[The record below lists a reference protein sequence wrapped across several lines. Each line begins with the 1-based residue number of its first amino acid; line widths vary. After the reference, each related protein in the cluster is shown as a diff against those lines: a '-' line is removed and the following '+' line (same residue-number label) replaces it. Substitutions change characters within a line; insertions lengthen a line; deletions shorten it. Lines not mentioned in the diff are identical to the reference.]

1 MSDETKSEESETTED
16 KVGPLIEVG
25 TDFISTV
32 DVPTSI
38 LRNAAKALNQ
48 LCSAIVSWPVAFLE
62 GKAAEEQAA
71 SEARIKLMWVS
82 TDQIAQEMKVNPEY
96 ARRAANKFAGK
107 IMREQRNLDAVSAI
121 AVDEL
126 RADEPASSKN
136 QHANNDEEQTIND
149 DWLNTFEEEARQI
162 STEEMQ
168 ALFGRILA
176 GEIRNPGSYSKR
188 TVKILGNLDQ
198 NTAALFKKLC
208 SICVVLEEPVEIRD
222 KRLVQIINV
231 PLLDGNSGSTCAIPD
246 IPDAKQV
253 VDVRVPS
260 LGGNPGSNA
269 LIKYGL
275 GFGQLNVLNEYG
287 LIISDYNSWRSYT
300 PCIRN
305 EHNLVL
311 LPFYYAL
318 RQWVLLPSSAWDRTQ
333 DFRLNGVALSQA
345 GRELLGVVNPDTV
358 DEYTDELKK
367 FFAEQNL
374 QMTEIQM
381 P

>member
-1 MSDETKSEESETTED
+1 MSDETQTSESATASD
-16 KVGPLIEVG
+16 KV
-25 TDFISTV
+25 DTV
-32 DVPTSI
+32 LERVTEFLPVDLPATV
-38 LRNAAKALNQ
+38 LRNAVKAFGQ
-48 LCSAIVSWPVAFLE
+48 LFSAGVSWPVAFLE
-62 GKAAEEQAA
+62 GKAAETKAEH
-71 SEARIKLMWVS
+71 EARIKIREEI
-82 TDQIAQEMKVNPEY
+82 TTQIVQQMKVNPEY

-107 IMREQRNLDAVSAI
+107 ITREQRNLDDVSAI

-126 RADEPASSKN
+126 NAEQPASSIN
-136 QHANNDEEQTIND
+136 QHANNDDEQTIND

-168 ALFGRILA
+168 TLFGRILA

-188 TVKILGNLDQ
+188 TVKILGDLDQ

-222 KRLVQIINV
+222 ERLAQIITV
-231 PLLDGNSGSTCAIPD
+231 PLLDGNPGSTCAILD

-253 VDVRVPS
+253 LDARVPS

-287 LIISDYNSWRSYT
+287 LIISDYNSWGSYS

-305 EHNLVL
+305 EDNLVL

-333 DFRLNGVALSQA
+333 DFGLNGVALSQA
-345 GRELLGVVNPDTV
+345 GRELFGVVDLDPV
-358 DEYTDELKK
+358 EEYTGELKQ
-367 FFAEQNL
+367 FLSAQNL
-374 QMTEIQM
+374 RMTEIQRQ
-381 P
+381 

>member
-16 KVGPLIEVG
+16 EVGKLIKVG

-38 LRNAAKALNQ
+38 LRNVDKAFGQ
-48 LCSAIVSWPVAFLE
+48 LCSAGVSWAVAFLE
-62 GKAAEEQAA
+62 GKAAEKRAET
-71 SEARIKLMWVS
+71 EARIKIIRENA
-82 TDQIAQEMKVNPEY
+82 DQIAREMKVNPEY
-96 ARRAANKFAGK
+96 ARRAANKFSGK
-107 IMREQRNLDAVSAI
+107 IIREQHNLDDVSAI

-126 RADEPASSKN
+126 NAEQPASSIN

-168 ALFGRILA
+168 TLFGRILA

-188 TVKILGNLDQ
+188 TVKILGDLDQ

-208 SICVVLEEPVEIRD
+208 SICVVLEKPVEIRD
-222 KRLVQIINV
+222 ERLVQIINV
-231 PLLDGNSGSTCAIPD
+231 PLLDGNPGSTCAILD

-253 VDVRVPS
+253 FDVRVPS
-260 LGGNPGSNA
+260 LGGRPESNA
-269 LIKYGL
+269 LTKYGL

-287 LIISDYNSWRSYT
+287 LIISDYNSWGSYS

-305 EHNLVL
+305 EDNLVL

-333 DFRLNGVALSQA
+333 DFRLKGVALSQA
-345 GRELLGVVNPDTV
+345 GRELFGVVDLDPV
-358 DEYTDELKK
+358 EEYTGELKK
-367 FFAEQNL
+367 FFSAQNL
-374 QMTEIQM
+374 RMTEIQRQ
-381 P
+381 

>member
-1 MSDETKSEESETTED
+1 MPDETQTSESETDSD
-16 KVGPLIEVG
+16 KVN
-25 TDFISTV
+25 TV
-32 DVPTSI
+32 LERVTEFLPVDLPATV
-38 LRNAAKALNQ
+38 LRNAVKAFGQ
-48 LCSAIVSWPVAFLE
+48 LFSAGVSWPVAFLE
-62 GKAAEEQAA
+62 GKAAETKAEH
-71 SEARIKLMWVS
+71 EARIKIRDEI
-82 TDQIAQEMKVNPEY
+82 TTQIVQQMKVNPEY

-107 IMREQRNLDAVSAI
+107 IIREQRNLDDVSAI

-126 RADEPASSKN
+126 NAEQPASSIN
-136 QHANNDEEQTIND
+136 QHANNDDEQTIND

-168 ALFGRILA
+168 TLFGRILA

-188 TVKILGNLDQ
+188 TVKILGDLDQ

-222 KRLVQIINV
+222 ESLVQIITV
-231 PLLDGNSGSTCAIPD
+231 PLLDGNPGSTCAILD

-253 VDVRVPS
+253 LDARVPS

-287 LIISDYNSWRSYT
+287 LIISDYNSWVTYS

-305 EHNLVL
+305 EDNLVP

-318 RQWVLLPSSAWDRTQ
+318 RQWVLWPSSAWDRTQ
-333 DFRLNGVALSQA
+333 DFGLGGVALSQA
-345 GRELLGVVNPDTV
+345 GRELFGVVDLDPVED
-358 DEYTDELKK
+358 YTGELKK
-367 FFAEQNL
+367 FFSAQNL
-374 QMTEIQM
+374 RMTEIQRQ
-381 P
+381 

>member
-16 KVGPLIEVG
+16 EVGKLIKVG

-32 DVPTSI
+32 DVPASI
-38 LRNAAKALNQ
+38 LRNVDKAFGQ
-48 LCSAIVSWPVAFLE
+48 LCSAGVSWAVASLE
-62 GKAAEEQAA
+62 GKAAEKREET
-71 SEARIKLMWVS
+71 EARIKIIRENA
-82 TDQIAQEMKVNPEY
+82 DQIAREMKVNPEY
-96 ARRAANKFAGK
+96 ARRAANKFSGK
-107 IMREQRNLDAVSAI
+107 IIREQLNLDAVSAI

-126 RADEPASSKN
+126 NAEQPASSIN
-136 QHANNDEEQTIND
+136 QHANNDDEQTIND

-168 ALFGRILA
+168 TLFGRILA
-176 GEIRNPGSYSKR
+176 GEIRNPGSYSRR
-188 TVKILGNLDQ
+188 TVKILGELDQ

-208 SICVVLEEPVEIRD
+208 SICVVLEEPRD
-222 KRLVQIINV
+222 ERLVQTITV
-231 PLLDGNSGSTCAIPD
+231 SLLDGNPESTCAILD

-253 VDVRVPS
+253 LDARVPS

-287 LIISDYNSWRSYT
+287 LIISNYNSWVTYS

-305 EHNLVL
+305 EDNLVP

-333 DFRLNGVALSQA
+333 DFGLEGVALSQA
-345 GRELLGVVNPDTV
+345 GQELFGVVNPDPV

-367 FFAEQNL
+367 FFAGQNL

>member
-1 MSDETKSEESETTED
+1 MSDETQTSESETDSD
-16 KVGPLIEVG
+16 KVN
-25 TDFISTV
+25 TV
-32 DVPTSI
+32 LERVTEFLPVDLPATV
-38 LRNAAKALNQ
+38 LRNAVKAIGQ
-48 LCSAIVSWPVAFLE
+48 LCSAGASWPVAFFT
-62 GKAAEEQAA
+62 GKAAEKRAET
-71 SEARIKLMWVS
+71 EARLKIIRENA
-82 TDQIAQEMKVNPEY
+82 DQIAREMKVNPEY

-107 IMREQRNLDAVSAI
+107 IIREQLNLDAVSAI

-126 RADEPASSKN
+126 NAEEPASSKK

-149 DWLNTFEEEARQI
+149 DWLNTFEEKARQI
-162 STEEMQ
+162 STEDMQ
-168 ALFGRILA
+168 TLFGRILA
-176 GEIRNPGSYSKR
+176 GEIRKPGSYSKR
-188 TVKILGNLDQ
+188 TVKILGDLDQ

-208 SICVVLEEPVEIRD
+208 SICVVLENPVEIRD

-231 PLLDGNSGSTCAIPD
+231 PLLDGNSGSTCAILD

-253 VDVRVPS
+253 VDVRAPS

-287 LIISDYNSWRSYT
+287 LIISDYNSWMSYS
-300 PCIRN
+300 PCIRYEDN
-305 EHNLVL
+305 VVS

-333 DFRLNGVALSQA
+333 DFRLEGVALSQA
-345 GRELLGVVNPDTV
+345 GRELFGVVNPDPV

-367 FFAEQNL
+367 FFAGQNL
-374 QMTEIQM
+374 QIIEIHM